1 MCVSFFAKVG
11 FLLQIAVKFEND
23 LSIFYVFFRQ
33 NCFFVLLLFLVRVC
47 FLMILSLLLGYSDTE
62 NEVNWLKVIWTPEF
76 INLGT
81 ESWKFEF

>member
-1 MCVSFFAKVG
+1 MCVSFVAKVG

-62 NEVNWLKVIWTPEF
+62 NASELAQSD
-76 INLGT
+76 LD
-81 ESWKFEF
+81 S